1 MKRWFSILAATSV
14 ALFIFSGCAALQG
27 QDVGDDP
34 VTDEGIASIATSR
47 LNGDP
52 MTARAMLSV
61 EVDNGLATLYGN
73 VPNEATRQRAIQ
85 ILEGTD
91 GIFEVLDRTRRR

>member
-1 MKRWFSILAATSV
+1 MKSWVSMLAATSV
-14 ALFIFSGCAALQG
+14 VVFSLSGCAALQG

-34 VTDEGIASIATSR
+34 VTDEGIASIATGR

-52 MTARAMLSV
+52 MTARSTLSV

-73 VPNEATRQRAIQ
+73 VPSEATRQRAIQ
-85 ILEGTD
+85 ILEGTP

>member
-1 MKRWFSILAATSV
+1 MKKWFSILAATSM
-14 ALFIFSGCAALQG
+14 ALFLLSGCAALQG

-52 MTARAMLSV
+52 MTARSTLSV

-73 VPNEATRQRAIQ
+73 VPNEVTRQRAIQ
-85 ILEGTD
+85 ILEATP